1 MAKTGWNVL
10 APPPSEDGRILW
22 TKEAL
27 MKMSL
32 SQLKS
37 LTSITPGCRAPGS
50 RARDALADDILR
62 HHPRSDEG
70 AARAVA
76 RAGTPQNLA
85 NLRDLIGRDTSE
97 TSPIIDLYNAEY
109 GVVDEINQD
118 IYRYI
123 LLSNHRNWAKLMGF
137 TVLHAMF
144 MNA

>member
-1 MAKTGWNVL
+1 M
-10 APPPSEDGRILW
+10 
-22 TKEAL
+22 
-27 MKMSL
+27 
-32 SQLKS
+32 
-37 LTSITPGCRAPGS
+37 
-50 RARDALADDILR
+50 
-62 HHPRSDEG
+62 
-70 AARAVA
+70 A

-123 LLSNHRNWAKLMGF
+123 LLSNHRNWAKLMDF

-144 MNA
+144 MNAWAEARAETRRRDRLGVRIPTATERRYGFDQFILNAARQFVAEKKK